1 MKTAL
6 SIFLLI
12 LASIKPGFGQE
23 WSFGPRINFP
33 MSLNSTL
40 TTVEVSQTTLSLGGT
55 NQRSPVQWGAF
66 ARYDRPKF
74 FALGEATI
82 GKFSQISYINTAG
95 MGFSVGFTNRLVG
108 LNVQAGAKV
117 LPWLQVLGGLGY
129 QHQNW
134 SNNTWTSQ
142 ADEFQKRLDD
152 LKLPS
157 PYETEYRDRIRM
169 YRLLGVTGNAYRT
182 NILTGQAGLGVDI
195 GGLTVDMAYRKSL
208 TPILDGIP
216 TTTGTLPARQHFGS
230 YVLTF
235 GYRLLPLKSHLLAL
249 RKNKAYE
256 RVKRDIP
263 FYRNE
268 FHGSVGLLG
277 EDIGSAFI
285 YENRYTRYLKRR
297 LGLMAGLNV
306 MRLYED
312 FESGYLTNH
321 YNAYQFITGVR
332 FLPLYSRRHTIG
344 LSAGPTLT
352 YETGIQT
359 ALGGG
364 RTINGVTYKTVN
376 WRSYSHQNRVSIN
389 FQVTLDYHFAATD
402 RLILGPWLR
411 INGRDYSSFGVQAG
425 YRF

>member
-6 SIFLLI
+6 RILLLVL
-12 LASIKPGFGQE
+12 LAINLSFGQE

-33 MSLNSTL
+33 TSLNSTL
-40 TTVEVSQTTLSLGGT
+40 TTVAVTQTTLSLGGN
-55 NQRSPVQWGAF
+55 NQSPPVQWGAY
-66 ARYDRPKF
+66 ARYDRPRF
-74 FALGEATI
+74 FALGEAAF
-82 GKFSQISYINTAG
+82 GKFVQNGYVSSLNQGSNFSIRSRIVGIN
-95 MGFSVGFTNRLVG
+95 L
-108 LNVQAGAKV
+108 QAGAKI
-117 LPWLQVLGGLGY
+117 LPWLRLYGGLGY
-129 QHQNW
+129 QRHIWND
-134 SNNTWTSQ
+134 TRYATE
-142 ADEFQKRLDD
+142 AAF
-152 LKLPS
+152 
-157 PYETEYRDRIRM
+157 YEEVLSKGIPEYNSDFYRNQLVAS
-169 YRLLGVTGNAYRT
+169 RLLASTNNAYNP

-195 GGLTVDMAYRKSL
+195 GGLTVDLAYRKSL
-208 TPILDGIP
+208 TPLLDGLP
-216 TTTGTLPARQHFGS
+216 TSTGTLAARQHFGS

-297 LGLMAGLNV
+297 LGIMAGLNV

-312 FESGYLTNH
+312 FETGFLPKQ
-321 YNAYQFITGVR
+321 YNAYQLVTGVR
-332 FLPLYSRRHTIG
+332 VLPLYSRRHTIG

-352 YETGIQT
+352 YESGIRT
-359 ALGGG
+359 ASGGS
-364 RTINGVTYKTVN
+364 RTINGVTYRTVN
-376 WRSYSHQNRVSIN
+376 WRDYSRQEGVKVS
-389 FQVTLDYHFAATD
+389 FQVMLDYHFAATD

-411 INGRDYSSFGVQAG
+411 VNGPDYASFGVQTG

>member
-6 SIFLLI
+6 RILLLVSIAI
-12 LASIKPGFGQE
+12 NTSFGQE

-33 MSLNSTL
+33 MSLNSSL
-40 TTVEVSQTTLSLGGT
+40 TTVEVTQTTLSLGGA
-55 NQRSPVQWGAF
+55 NQPSPVQWGAF
-66 ARYDRPKF
+66 ARYDRPRF

-82 GKFSQISYINTAG
+82 GEFTQLNYINTTG
-95 MGFSVGFTNRLVG
+95 LGFSVGFTNRMVG

-117 LPWLQVLGGLGY
+117 LPWLRVFGGLGY
-129 QHQNW
+129 QHQKWN
-134 SNNTWTSQ
+134 NNTWTSQ
-142 ADEFQKRLDD
+142 ADEYQKRLDD
-152 LKLPS
+152 QKLPS
-157 PYETEYRDRIRM
+157 PYETEYRSRIRM
-169 YRLLGVTGNAYRT
+169 YRLLAATGNAYRP
-182 NILTGQAGLGVDI
+182 NVFTGQAGLGVDI
-195 GGLTVDMAYRKSL
+195 GGLTVDLAYRQSL
-208 TPILDGIP
+208 TPLLDGIP

-235 GYRLLPLKSHLLAL
+235 GYRLFPLKSHLLAL
-249 RKNKAYE
+249 RQNKAYE

-312 FESGYLTNH
+312 FETGFLPKH
-321 YNAYQFITGVR
+321 YNSYQLVTGVR

-352 YETGIQT
+352 YESGIRSSS
-359 ALGGG
+359 GGS
-364 RTINGVTYKTVN
+364 RTINGVTYRTVN
-376 WRSYSHQNRVSIN
+376 WRDYSRQEGVSIN
-389 FQVTLDYHFAATD
+389 FQVMLDYHFAATD

-411 INGRDYSSFGVQAG
+411 VNGLDYGSFGIQAG